1 MWNLVRGLRERG
13 VTIILTTH
21 YIEEAEEMADRVGVI
36 NHGEIVLVER
46 TRELMDKLGR
56 KELRLQLAE
65 PLATLPEALSDP
77 PLSLEAEGQE
87 LVYRFDARND
97 QGDVA
102 GLLRRLDEQGIA
114 FRDLRT
120 RESSL
125 EEIFVDLVHNGR
137 KGD

>member
-1 MWNLVRGLRERG
+1 MHLSN
-13 VTIILTTH
+13 
-21 YIEEAEEMADRVGVI
+21 
-36 NHGEIVLVER
+36 
-46 TRELMDKLGR
+46 R
-56 KELRLQLAE
+56 KEKS
-65 PLATLPEALSDP
+65 ATKKTQISCCSLVFILNS
-77 PLSLEAEGQE
+77 LSLEAEGQE
-87 LVYRFDARND
+87 LVYRFDARHD